1 MDQEEHQLRRNL
13 VSQAVDAW
21 ATADFLRR
29 KVKKSA
35 ARMRFMAASSVIVP
49 FGIGLIALNYP
60 GLISQQSWATSVAT
74 GFLVAHAI
82 ISTLILI
89 YSSPDR
95 TRDAQDSEARNR
107 NIALRS
113 DRLRR
118 EDAMPS
124 DSWKVL
130 ARSLTSEY
138 EHLEENDEN
147 RFHATAQMRRRS
159 LRVALRHFNAG
170 CSKCKR
176 TPIQESLPWRWR
188 GFRKYCNRCGEL
200 NEQSEGTPSLD
211 RNKSTE

>member
-1 MDQEEHQLRRNL
+1 MDHEKQQLRNNL
-13 VSQAVDAW
+13 LSQAVDAW

-29 KVKKSA
+29 KVKWSTA
-35 ARMRFMAASSVIVP
+35 WMRFMATSSVLVP
-49 FGIGLIALNYP
+49 LLIGLIALNYP
-60 GLISQQSWATSVAT
+60 DLLAQQTWVKSVAT
-74 GFLVAHAI
+74 GFLIAHTAI
-82 ISTLILI
+82 SAVILM

-118 EDAMPS
+118 DEAMPS

-147 RFHATAQMRRRS
+147 RFHATQQTRRRS
-159 LRVALRHFNAG
+159 LRVGLRQFDAR
-170 CSKCKR
+170 CSECKR
-176 TPIQESLPWRWR
+176 TPIRESLPLRWWR
-188 GFRKYCNRCGEL
+188 FDKYCNRCGE
-200 NEQSEGTPSLD
+200 
-211 RNKSTE
+211 RK